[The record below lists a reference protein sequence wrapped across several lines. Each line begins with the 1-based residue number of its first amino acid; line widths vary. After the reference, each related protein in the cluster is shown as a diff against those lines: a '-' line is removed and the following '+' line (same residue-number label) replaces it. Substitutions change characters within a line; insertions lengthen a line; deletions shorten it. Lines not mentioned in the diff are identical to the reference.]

1 MGKFHRIA
9 DRREVERDGCGKRRL
24 KWNDPQ
30 DWLVYE
36 NAHKAL
42 IDRDTFER
50 AQRILKER
58 GNHRQATGFLTGKA
72 KTSPY
77 LLSGLIKCGACGGS
91 MHGRTTW
98 KNKWRKD
105 GTRIGTPYY
114 VCGAAITKG
123 KSVCQPI
130 QFPQRVFD
138 DFVLDFVARRIEA
151 FLGRQGRAK
160 LRALIE
166 RQLAPKTPDHKPEMR
181 DLKARLKEL
190 TTKIDSVIDLAASSD
205 EHRNLVQDRLGRLCG
220 EREEME
226 GRLRALEQV
235 PAKALNPAKL
245 VDAILD
251 GLTDARRLFTQGTMA
266 ERKRVIRAFIENL
279 TVDGESCT
287 GELRIKR
294 IPDPYASETRSIGD
308 SFKVVAG
315 TGFEPVTFGL

>member
-1 MGKFHRIA
+1 
-9 DRREVERDGCGKRRL
+9 
-24 KWNDPQ
+24 
-30 DWLVYE
+30 
-36 NAHKAL
+36 
-42 IDRDTFER
+42 
-50 AQRILKER
+50 
-58 GNHRQATGFLTGKA
+58 
-72 KTSPY
+72 
-77 LLSGLIKCGACGGS
+77 

-105 GTRIGTPYY
+105 GTRIGTKYY

-138 DFVLDFVARRIEA
+138 DFVLDFVARRIDA

-166 RQLAPKTPDHKPEMR
+166 RQLAPQTPDPKPEMR

-190 TTKIDSVIDLAASSD
+190 TTKIDSVIDLAASSA

-220 EREEME
+220 EREEVE
-226 GRLRALEQV
+226 ARLRALQQV
-235 PAKALNPAKL
+235 PTSTPNPAKL
-245 VDAILD
+245 VDAILA
-251 GLTDARRLFTQGTMA
+251 GLTDARGLFEHGTMA
-266 ERKRVIRAFIENL
+266 ERKRVIRAFVERL
-279 TVDGESCT
+279 TVDGLS
-287 GELRIKR
+287 GHAELEIKR
-294 IPDPYASETRSIGD
+294 IPDAASIRD